1 MNRIEQVLT
10 SMEVAEMVEKDHK
23 ELLRD
28 IRRYARQLTES
39 KIALSDFF
47 AENSYKDST
56 GRTLPCYKVT
66 KKGCEYIAHKLTG
79 TKGAKF
85 TATYINRF
93 HEMEEQIHKP
103 KSAMELLEIEFAAIR
118 EVDSKVEAVNA
129 DLQDFKKNLPLLPA
143 EAELIVNRVNK
154 RIVAALGG
162 KDSNAYNDTSLRGKV
177 YSDIHRELKRQFGV
191 TKYKYIKSCKC
202 EAALTIIDEYELPIV
217 LQDMIAGA
225 NAQINIVI

>member
-1 MNRIEQVLT
+1 MNKIEQVLT
-10 SMEVAEMVEKDHK
+10 SMEVAEMVEKEHK

-28 IRRYARQLTES
+28 IRRYVKQLAES
-39 KIALSDFF
+39 KIALGDFF
-47 AENSYKDST
+47 NAST
-56 GRTLPCYKVT
+56 YIDANKQERPCYNVT

-129 DLQDFKKNLPLLPA
+129 DLQDFKRNLPLLPA
-143 EAELIVNRVNK
+143 EAELIVSRINK
-154 RIVAALGG
+154 RIVTALGG
-162 KDSNAYNDTSLRGKV
+162 KDSNAYKDSSLRGKV

-191 TKYKYIKSCKC
+191 TKYKYIKSNKC

-217 LQDMIAGA
+217 LQDMITDS
-225 NAQINIVI
+225 NAQMNMAV

>member
-1 MNRIEQVLT
+1 MNKIEQVLT
-10 SMEVAEMVEKDHK
+10 SMEVAEMVEKDHN
-23 ELLRD
+23 ELLKD
-28 IRRYARQLTES
+28 IRRYCKQFS
-39 KIALSDFF
+39 QGKIPQSDFF
-47 AENSYKDST
+47 VESIYKT
-56 GRTLPCYKVT
+56 ERGKEYPCYKVT

-129 DLQDFKKNLPLLPA
+129 DLQDFKRNLPLLPA
-143 EAELIVNRVNK
+143 EAELIVSRINK
-154 RIVAALGG
+154 RIVTALGG
-162 KDSNAYNDTSLRGKV
+162 KDSNAYKDSSLRGKV

-191 TKYKYIKSCKC
+191 TKYKYIKSNKC

-217 LQDMIAGA
+217 LQDMITDS
-225 NAQINIVI
+225 NAQMNMAV